1 MVWDVQSA
9 CDDRE
14 QALSAHLLRELESR
28 YATSSE
34 QRAVFRDVAHSVAV
48 FCADDLR
55 RGIPSTDLQVLLS
68 RALWGV
74 GATDTAEHVLTDHL
88 EQHSIKQTLKALLSV
103 SDVSPMLWR
112 AVVRG
117 AVRRRTEWL
126 SADDMPLWVLDLER
140 IQRAACD
147 MELARFM
154 TARILV
160 RALAPV
166 WDATTGHG
174 ALAVRGF
181 DAPPHSLAI
190 PTFCR
195 DVLRHESRI
204 RRWRVVPRVLRFR

>member
-9 CDDRE
+9 CDERE
-14 QALSAHLLRELESR
+14 QALSAHLLRELETR

-34 QRAVFRDVAHSVAV
+34 QRAVFRDVARSVAV
-48 FCADDLR
+48 YCADDLR
-55 RGIPSTDLQVLLS
+55 RGIPSTDLHVLLS

-74 GATDTAEHVLTDHL
+74 GATDTAEQVLTDHL
-88 EQHSIKQTLKALLSV
+88 EQRSIKMTLKALLSV

-117 AVRRRTEWL
+117 AVRRRTDWL
-126 SADDMPLWVLDLER
+126 SADHMPLWVLDLER
-140 IQRAACD
+140 IHMAACD

-154 TARILV
+154 TARILL

-174 ALAVRGF
+174 ALAVRGH
-181 DAPPHSLAI
+181 DAPAQSPAI
-190 PTFCR
+190 PSFCS
-195 DVLRHESRI
+195 DVLRHESRV
-204 RRWRVVPRVLRFR
+204 RRWRAVPRVLRLR

>member
-9 CDDRE
+9 RDDRE
-14 QALSAHLLRELESR
+14 QTLSAHLLRELETR
-28 YATSSE
+28 YATSPE
-34 QRAVFRDVAHSVAV
+34 ERAVFRDVARSVAV

-55 RGIPSTDLQVLLS
+55 RGIPSTDLHVLLS

-88 EQHSIKQTLKALLSV
+88 EQRSIKKTLQALFSV

-117 AVRRRTEWL
+117 AVRRRTDWL
-126 SADDMPLWVLDLER
+126 SADHMPLWVLDLER
-140 IQRAACD
+140 IHMAACD

-154 TARILV
+154 TVRILL

-166 WDATTGHG
+166 WDTATGHG
-174 ALAVRGF
+174 ALAVRCR
-181 DAPPHSLAI
+181 DEPPQSLAI
-190 PTFCR
+190 PAFCR

-204 RRWRVVPRVLRFR
+204 RRWRVTPRVLRFR